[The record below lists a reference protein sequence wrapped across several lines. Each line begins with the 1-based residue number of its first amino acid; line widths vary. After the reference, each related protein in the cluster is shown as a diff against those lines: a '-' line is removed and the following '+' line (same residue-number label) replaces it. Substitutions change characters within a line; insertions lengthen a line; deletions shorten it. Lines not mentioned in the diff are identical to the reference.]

1 MTKIESEQNKKI
13 FAKNFNYYL
22 VKNGKTQTDIVKA
35 FGLTASTVS
44 DWATGKNYPR
54 VDKMQMLADYFG
66 ILKSDLMEEHQEAQL
81 TDDIELQ
88 QYLEELKNRPEMRM
102 LFKVSVKATK
112 EDVEQ
117 AVKIIEAIT
126 KKDE

>member
-66 ILKSDLMEEHQEAQL
+66 VLKSDLMEEKPESQL
-81 TDDIELQ
+81 TEDIELQ
-88 QYLEELKNRPEMRM
+88 QYLEELKNRSELRM
-102 LFKVSVKATK
+102 LFKLAKNATK
-112 EDVEQ
+112 QDVEQ
-117 AVKIIEAIT
+117 AVRIIEAIA

>member
-66 ILKSDLMEEHQEAQL
+66 VLKSDLMEEKPESQL

-88 QYLEELKNRPEMRM
+88 QYLEELKNRSERRM
-102 LFKVSVKATK
+102 WFTLAKNATK

-117 AVKIIEAIT
+117 AVRIIEAIA